1 MIMDAFDVRSAVASM
16 CRRHPALDTQ
26 LRPFLEQEVR
36 TVPICS
42 TVAHCSVF
50 HNV

>member
-1 MIMDAFDVRSAVASM
+1 MTTDAFDVRSAVASL

-36 TVPICS
+36 TAPLYSLVVRCS
-42 TVAHCSVF
+42 YS
-50 HNV
+50 